1 MMKKIRLAM
10 LLSSI
15 LIAPVL
21 AHDLF
26 LKLDNYFVKPGEN
39 VSINIL
45 NGSFAASEGAV
56 SFDRM
61 ADIAVITPGGERMKP
76 VAADITKGEK
86 TAYLNLKAEAA
97 GTYVAG
103 LSTMSREI
111 ELSGKD
117 FNEYLSHDG
126 IPDTLA
132 ERKAKKELG
141 KAVLERYSKHVKII
155 FQSGDERTNSYA
167 TRLGYPVE
175 IVPVSN
181 PYSAKVGASLQFLCL
196 KDGEPLVN
204 QFVMTGHD
212 NGKAISAGR
221 NVRTD
226 KNGVATVRITAAGKW
241 YVKFI
246 HMARLSDPKLN
257 YESTWAS
264 LSFAVK

>member
-1 MMKKIRLAM
+1 MMKKIRLAI
-10 LLSSI
+10 LLSSV

-39 VSINIL
+39 VSIKIL

-56 SFDRM
+56 SFDRL
-61 ADIAVITPGGERMKP
+61 ADVSVVGPLGDRLKP
-76 VAADITKGEK
+76 VAADVTKDEK
-86 TAYLNLKAEAA
+86 TAYLNVKAEAP

-111 ELSGKD
+111 DLSGKD

-132 ERKAKKELG
+132 ERKAKKQLG
-141 KAVLERYSKHVKII
+141 KAVRERYSKHVKII
-155 FQSGDERTNSYA
+155 FQSGDQRTDSYA

-181 PYSAKVGASLQFLCL
+181 PYSAKVGDSLQFLCL
-196 KDGEPLVN
+196 KDGVPLIN

-212 NGKAISAGR
+212 NGKAIRAGR

-226 KNGVATVRITAAGKW
+226 KNGIATVRITAAGQW

-264 LSFAVK
+264 LSFAVR